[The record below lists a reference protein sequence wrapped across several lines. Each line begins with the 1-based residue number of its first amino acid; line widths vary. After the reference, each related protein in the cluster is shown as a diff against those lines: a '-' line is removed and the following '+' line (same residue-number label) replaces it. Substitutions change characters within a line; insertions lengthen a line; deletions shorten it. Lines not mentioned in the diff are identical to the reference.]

1 MSTGVIQIIIDDSM
15 DGQAVCWKPE
25 GSIGLLY
32 VHNSFICA
40 SNLQWINNTLICVN
54 NFVIKTVKYM

>member
-15 DGQAVCWKPE
+15 GGRAVRWKPE